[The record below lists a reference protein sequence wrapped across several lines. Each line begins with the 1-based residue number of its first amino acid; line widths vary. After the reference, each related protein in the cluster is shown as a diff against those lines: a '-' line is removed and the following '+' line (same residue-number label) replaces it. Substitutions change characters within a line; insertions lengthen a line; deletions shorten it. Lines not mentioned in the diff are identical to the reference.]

1 MNTIAVL
8 GPTHG
13 SQFFLLSPNNLFPV
27 KKLSCLPL
35 KSLPTKPSKYVRL
48 KAMTSPTCDEQTSH
62 RKFEKLLP
70 SPWTHRFHS
79 VSVDVTVSLYIHT
92 QTHTHVYICE
102 QTKITKAR
110 KLRENSNKINTCFK
124 TCILNM

>member
-13 SQFFLLSPNNLFPV
+13 SQLFLLSPNSFFPV
-27 KKLSCLPL
+27 RKLSCFPL

-48 KAMTSPTCDEQTSH
+48 KAMTSPTCDEQTSN

-70 SPWTHRFHS
+70 SPWTDRFHS
-79 VSVDVTVSLYIHT
+79 VSVDVAVSLYTHT
-92 QTHTHVYICE
+92 QTHTHIYEYSGGGRNEI
-102 QTKITKAR
+102 IHI
-110 KLRENSNKINTCFK
+110 KLLKYLQQSSGSNHKK
-124 TCILNM
+124 